1 MAMLMPYVV
10 SAQLFLKGR
19 ITDHATRQPLPGASV
34 AVGDRSATTNE
45 KGEFSIPVSKPGTY
59 LLKVR
64 YIGYRDLSD
73 NVRVSGSEWLNLVLY
88 RNSIVTDEV
97 IVRATRAQ
105 ENTGTTYKNLNR
117 EEIGKN
123 NLGQDLPY
131 LLNQTPSVVVS
142 SDAGTGIGY
151 TGIRIRGSDITRINV
166 TVNGIP
172 LNDAESQGAFFVNLP
187 DFASSVDNMQ
197 IQRGVGTSTNGAA
210 AFGGSINVQT
220 TTRRDSSYAEIN
232 NTYGSFDTWKNTVSV
247 GSGLID
253 HKFTFDARLSR
264 IKSDGYID
272 RGASDMKSFFLTGAF
287 YGKKDLVRA
296 NVFSGKE
303 KTYQAWEG
311 VPQDSLATNRTY
323 NPFTYENQTDNYQQD
338 HYQLLYTHTFSD
350 KLTFNSALHYT
361 YGRGYY
367 EEFKTDSL
375 KNYGFASPVI
385 NGAAVEESD
394 LVRQKWLDNHFY
406 GGTYSFNYKPKSALD
421 ITLGG
426 AYNEYRGSH
435 FGEVV
440 WAEAPYVL
448 PQEKGISTKRRYYD
462 NDAVKTDFNSY
473 IRGVYQKDKFSVFA
487 DLQYRRVGYSFLGLN
502 RSRNSVQQKETLN
515 FFNPKIGV
523 TWLLNSKSNVYASL
537 AVANKEP
544 NRDDYTESSA
554 ESRPKAENLKD
565 LELGYRRQ
573 DKNYQIGANVYG
585 MFYKDQLILTGEI
598 NDVGQATRMN
608 VPDSY
613 RLGIELDGQVR
624 ISSKLRW
631 AATAS
636 ISKSRI
642 KTFTEYVDDLS
653 GQQSF
658 AYKNTDIAF
667 SPNFVGSS
675 ELAFTPLRNAEIA
688 LLSKYVSEQYL
699 DNTSN
704 RSTAIDAAGR
714 PDRTLDAF
722 FVNDIRLRYNTSLGR
737 LKNVGITLLVNNVF
751 NELYENNG
759 YTFKYMS
766 EGKLFSG
773 NGYYPQATRN
783 FLLSLGLKF

>member
-1 MAMLMPYVV
+1 MLMPYVV

-272 RGASDMKSFFLTGAF
+272 RGASDLKSFFLTGAF
-287 YGKKDLVRA
+287 YGKKDLIRA

-406 GGTYSFNYKPKSALD
+406 GGTYSFNYKPKSDLD

-440 WAEAPYVL
+440 WAEVPYVL

-675 ELAFTPLRNAEIA
+675 ELAFTP
-688 LLSKYVSEQYL
+688 
-699 DNTSN
+699 
-704 RSTAIDAAGR
+704 
-714 PDRTLDAF
+714 
-722 FVNDIRLRYNTSLGR
+722 
-737 LKNVGITLLVNNVF
+737 
-751 NELYENNG
+751 
-759 YTFKYMS
+759 
-766 EGKLFSG
+766 
-773 NGYYPQATRN
+773 
-783 FLLSLGLKF
+783 